1 MRKQLIQRA
10 VEEQGQSRNLSIS
23 GNRTSTDRG
32 NESLLQSEGKT
43 DGPETGK
50 WFIFNGRTTYRKL
63 MEEKWFLQNRKPH
76 PLYHVCSK
84 LLQSCLTFCD
94 PMDHSLP
101 DSSVH
106 EILQARIL
114 EWVTMPSSRGSSWPR
129 DRILCLLHWQVDS
142 LPLAPPGKSNLY
154 HTSNFFKMVSNRGM
168 STRMRW

>member
-1 MRKQLIQRA
+1 MCKQLIQRA

-32 NESLLQSEGKT
+32 DQSLLQSEGKT

-114 EWVTMPSSRGSSWPR
+114 EWVAISFSRGSSRPR
-129 DRILCLLHWQVDS
+129 DRTQVSCIAGGFFTNWATREALYMVYPS
-142 LPLAPPGKSNLY
+142 LNTTQCFVYSSVTQK
-154 HTSNFFKMVSNRGM
+154 
-168 STRMRW
+168 